1 MHSSASLVSASCVPG
16 STPDMKGQNTWWLP
30 WRSWPLNE
38 EIVLT
43 LHLLWQVP
51 ASLPATSTAATRKI
65 SKGCTD
71 ERASC
76 PASSVAV
83 RTRWSQRLVGPE
95 PAGAEL
101 CLGTRRTP
109 RWKESRVL
117 MFAVFTS
124 EAFWAYFQCSMQR
137 EWQLHFL
144 GCGELGTS
152 HGPPRSPAFCVRAYC
167 PFYKHYLLTH
177 FWTTDPSV
185 MKQ

>member
-1 MHSSASLVSASCVPG
+1 MTTRAFICLCGECSLCARLCPGHERTKHLMAALEELTTQWRHSSHAASPLASPCLSPR
-16 STPDMKGQNTWWLP
+16 NTWKPVQLP
-30 WRSWPLNE
+30 PGRFPK
-38 EIVLT
+38 
-43 LHLLWQVP
+43 
-51 ASLPATSTAATRKI
+51 AAQM
-65 SKGCTD
+65 
-71 ERASC
+71 RASC
-76 PASSVAV
+76 PASSGAM

-101 CLGTRRTP
+101 CWGTRRTP

-152 HGPPRSPAFCVRAYC
+152 HGPPRSPAFCVRVYC
-167 PFYKHYLLTH
+167 PF
-177 FWTTDPSV
+177 
-185 MKQ
+185 